1 MGKNFVKNKA
11 SPPKNSIFFNTIPKE
26 ILNFYNL
33 PLEKPG
39 EVQILNAIAHCIFR
53 GEWFWEKKHI
63 TSVLRFH
70 EYFSHQRRGLG
81 AGTNIER
88 LSLNDC
94 RTACVSN
101 IRRHRLKEW
110 RTGGSA
116 FKLGRQVRW
125 AFWNLARKNDLT
137 IIHIPLVNGKQ
148 PSLVLWHS
156 GWESLGKVGV
166 G

>member
-11 SPPKNSIFFNTIPKE
+11 SPPKNSIFFNTTPKE

-33 PLEKPG
+33 PLENSMVPQPG
-39 EVQILNAIAHCIFR
+39 EVQILNVIAHSIFR
-53 GEWFWEKKHI
+53 GEWFWEKS
-63 TSVLRFH
+63 TLRVFCVFMR
-70 EYFSHQRRGLG
+70 YFSHQRRGLG
-81 AGTNIER
+81 AGTSIER
-88 LSLNDC
+88 LTLYDC

-125 AFWNLARKNDLT
+125 AFCNLARKNDLT
-137 IIHIPLVNGKQ
+137 IIHIPFGIFEIA
-148 PSLVLWHS
+148 
-156 GWESLGKVGV
+156 G
-166 G
+166 